1 MTAPLHVETPL
12 VHSSPMS
19 SSRESG
25 AEVWLKLESAQPVGS
40 FKIRGIGAACQA
52 SVADGAGRLVSSSG
66 GNAGYAV
73 AFAGRRLGVP
83 VEVFVPETT
92 PVWMRDVIRAEGAI
106 VTEHGESW
114 DDAHERASESAD
126 DPGTAYIHPFDD
138 PRIWRGHASL
148 IREVASI
155 LEEPDALVVSVGGGG
170 LMIGVLEGMHE
181 VGWRSTP
188 VIAVETEGAS
198 SFAQSVTAGELVTLA
213 SIDSIATTLGARTV
227 AAEALAW
234 THRHEVRNCVVTDK
248 AAVDACTR
256 FADDHR
262 ILVEPACGASLAAV
276 YDGDTTLAGARR
288 ILVIVCGGAG
298 ANLSQLR
305 HWQSSV

>member
-1 MTAPLHVETPL
+1 VTEHLHIETPL
-12 VHSSPMS
+12 LRSAPMTAAA
-19 SSRESG
+19 G

-52 SVADGAGRLVSSSG
+52 CAADGAQRLVSSSG

-73 AFAGRRLGVP
+73 AYAGRELGIP
-83 VEVFVPETT
+83 VEVFVPRTT
-92 PVWMRDVIRAEGAI
+92 PEWMRDVIRAEGAV
-106 VTEHGESW
+106 VTEHGDSW
-114 DDAHERASESAD
+114 DDAHARAMESAGGD
-126 DPGTAYIHPFDD
+126 GTAYIHPFDD
-138 PRIWRGHASL
+138 ARIWRGHASL
-148 IREVASI
+148 IREVASD
-155 LEEPDALVVSVGGGG
+155 LARPDAVVLSVGGGG

-181 VGWRSTP
+181 VGWHDTP
-188 VIAVETEGAS
+188 VVAVETQGAA
-198 SFAQSVTAGELVTLA
+198 SFAKSVAAGELVTLP

-227 AAEALAW
+227 AAQALAW
-234 THRHEVRNCVVTDK
+234 IDRHEIRNCVVTDK

-276 YDGDTTLAGARR
+276 LDRDAALANAAR

-298 ANLSQLR
+298 ANLTQLR
-305 HWQSSV
+305 HWQSRV

>member
-1 MTAPLHVETPL
+1 
-12 VHSSPMS
+12 
-19 SSRESG
+19 
-25 AEVWLKLESAQPVGS
+25 
-40 FKIRGIGAACQA
+40 
-52 SVADGAGRLVSSSG
+52 
-66 GNAGYAV
+66 
-73 AFAGRRLGVP
+73 
-83 VEVFVPETT
+83 
-92 PVWMRDVIRAEGAI
+92 
-106 VTEHGESW
+106 
-114 DDAHERASESAD
+114 
-126 DPGTAYIHPFDD
+126 
-138 PRIWRGHASL
+138 
-148 IREVASI
+148 
-155 LEEPDALVVSVGGGG
+155 
-170 LMIGVLEGMHE
+170 MIGVLEGMHE

-276 YDGDTTLAGARR
+276 YDGDTTLADAER

-305 HWQSSV
+305 QWQSSV